1 MLIQVHRVDKDGF
14 YMEPVL
20 IEQNNVIE
28 DENIVTIDP
37 PEGLYKPRWLDGEWV
52 EGLTPEEIEEIKKPI
67 PKVPSEIDILGKQLA
82 EKELQIL
89 QLQADTELFGQQVA
103 EKDIQI
109 MSLQSENEM
118 IGQQLVDK
126 DLRLI
131 QVEVANEKMGQSIVN
146 LELKLMNM
154 EGK

>member
-1 MLIQVHRVDKDGF
+1 MEYILEDGIV
-14 YMEPVL
+14 YS
-20 IEQNNVIE
+20 IERIGNNVIKAIAPHMMY
-28 DENIVTIDP
+28 DEESGEFVPAPP
-37 PEGLYKPRWLDGEWV
+37 PEPV
-52 EGLTPEEIEEIKKPI
+52 PQ
-67 PKVPSEIDILGKQLA
+67 VPSEIDILGKQLA
-82 EKELQIL
+82 EKEVQIL
-89 QLQADTELFGQQVA
+89 RLQADTELFGQQLE

-109 MSLQSENEM
+109 MFLQSENEM

-131 QVEVANEKMGQSIVN
+131 QVEADNEKMGQSIVN

>member
-1 MLIQVHRVDKDGF
+1 MYNYAQLDSNNLVVGVSQLSGKIDSPNMILLETYDTSLLGATYDEESGEFVPAPPPK
-14 YMEPVL
+14 PVP
-20 IEQNNVIE
+20 Q
-28 DENIVTIDP
+28 
-37 PEGLYKPRWLDGEWV
+37 
-52 EGLTPEEIEEIKKPI
+52 
-67 PKVPSEIDILGKQLA
+67 VPSEIDILGKQLA

-89 QLQADTELFGQQVA
+89 QLQADTELFGQQLE

-109 MSLQSENEM
+109 MSLQLENEM
-118 IGQQLVDK
+118 IGQQIVDK

-131 QVEVANEKMGQSIVN
+131 QVEADNEKMGQSIVN